1 MKELCQYLEG
11 LNLRKIVWLSEDASG
26 IEGKIEFDPNT
37 NQMVGLVLPLNKC
50 TGMPISLTY
59 LARDINEIQEN
70 MKREKSMYI
79 YAILAQPLSKN
90 APPFPLQ
97 LFGSDNKFTTQDVL
111 LRWRHTI
118 EQLRR

>member
-1 MKELCQYLEG
+1 
-11 LNLRKIVWLSEDASG
+11 
-26 IEGKIEFDPNT
+26 
-37 NQMVGLVLPLNKC
+37 MVGLVLPLNKC

-59 LARDINEIQEN
+59 LARDLNEIQEN
-70 MKREKSMYI
+70 MKRDKSMYI
-79 YAILAQPLSKN
+79 HAILAQPLSRN

-118 EQLRR
+118 EILQR